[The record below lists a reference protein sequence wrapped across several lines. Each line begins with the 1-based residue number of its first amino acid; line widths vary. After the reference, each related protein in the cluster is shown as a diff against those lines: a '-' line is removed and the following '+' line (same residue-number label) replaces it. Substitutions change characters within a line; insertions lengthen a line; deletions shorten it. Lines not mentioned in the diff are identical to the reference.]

1 MDQIEEQA
9 EYGDEVGDLPE
20 EDQMTSVSQIKPTA
34 SQLSQMSGKTYISQL
49 QKQLD
54 EEKEARQKLEGEL
67 DDLKKISTEI
77 TS

>member
-49 QKQLD
+49 
-54 EEKEARQKLEGEL
+54 
-67 DDLKKISTEI
+67 
-77 TS
+77 